1 MIFPCRLV
9 GGGPGLLP
17 FPPFSFGDGGRGNGG
32 GDEEEGD
39 GEDEDE
45 DEDEDEVEDEVGRG
59 AARVHAGGFTV
70 RTETLGVGRG
80 SVPDDHFVEQGN
92 ILSGTRACYRLPLC
106 RSLSPSLSMRHR
118 VVVVG

>member
-17 FPPFSFGDGGRGNGG
+17 FPPFSFGAGGRGNGG
-32 GDEEEGD
+32 GDEDDEEE

-45 DEDEDEVEDEVGRG
+45 GGRG

-106 RSLSPSLSMRHR
+106 RSLSSSLSMRHR
-118 VVVVG
+118 VVVG

>member
-1 MIFPCRLV
+1 MTTIPSRAVALPTLEYEMRLD
-9 GGGPGLLP
+9 GPVCGI
-17 FPPFSFGDGGRGNGG
+17 
-32 GDEEEGD
+32 
-39 GEDEDE
+39 
-45 DEDEDEVEDEVGRG
+45 DEVGRG

-106 RSLSPSLSMRHR
+106 RSLSSSLSMRHR
-118 VVVVG
+118 VVVG